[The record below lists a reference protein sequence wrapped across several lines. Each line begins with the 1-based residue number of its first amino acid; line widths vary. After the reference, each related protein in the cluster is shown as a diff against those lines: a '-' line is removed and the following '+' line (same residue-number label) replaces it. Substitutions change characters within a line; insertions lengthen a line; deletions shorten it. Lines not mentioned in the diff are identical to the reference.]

1 MKHDLCHCSSL
12 APQTTWIHLW
22 STKNWLQIWSRPN
35 PKPLQIKLNEERVT
49 SKQTCLALH
58 AFIFSCI
65 YFCSLFAKRCA
76 KNKPFKQKSSLS
88 NEKIGAFAA
97 AQQNRRLFAVICSI
111 WFSVVHIHM
120 PIVHIKLGDYHRKLG
135 KLVLVL
141 PPRALPPA
149 TPLPP
154 PLMKFSSSAHA
165 PSIPLSQTVTHL

>member
-1 MKHDLCHCSSL
+1 MKHLCHCSSL
-12 APQTTWIHLW
+12 APQTTWIHLC
-22 STKNWLQIWSRPN
+22 STKNRLQIWSRPT

-49 SKQTCLALH
+49 SRLSLPYKRSFF
-58 AFIFSCI
+58 AFI

-111 WFSVVHIHM
+111 WFSVVHMHM
-120 PIVHIKLGDYHRKLG
+120 QIVHIKLGDYHRKLG

-154 PLMKFSSSAHA
+154 LMKLSGPA
-165 PSIPLSQTVTHL
+165 PGYIFMKL

>member
-1 MKHDLCHCSSL
+1 MRSFF
-12 APQTTWIHLW
+12 
-22 STKNWLQIWSRPN
+22 
-35 PKPLQIKLNEERVT
+35 
-49 SKQTCLALH
+49 
-58 AFIFSCI
+58 AFI

-76 KNKPFKQKSSLS
+76 KNKPFKQKSNLS

-97 AQQNRRLFAVICSI
+97 AQQNRRLFALICSI

-154 PLMKFSSSAHA
+154 LIKLSGPAHDGFRMN
-165 PSIPLSQTVTHL
+165 SDSLLD